1 MTHNRFTELKKETMY
16 VQHVLFWRLSHMG
29 QDAVGFFYQIPH
41 DSTVFSQ
48 PRYYTHTHTHSL
60 ILVSLNM
67 SCFVKSSFF
76 SQLHIFH
83 YNLCNSRQI
92 WGNKEPKQ
100 GRISSKPVSG
110 GWICFPSSGL
120 LSRGERRIIFTWH
133 CTFFLQT
140 VCHTN
145 IPQRRSCSGGK
156 DNLSRRATAVTLQHP
171 QHAEGPTQLFGW
183 HK

>member
-76 SQLHIFH
+76 FTIAHLSLQSLQFQTNMGQQRAKAGPDIFEAGVRWL
-83 YNLCNSRQI
+83 N
-92 WGNKEPKQ
+92 
-100 GRISSKPVSG
+100 
-110 GWICFPSSGL
+110 L
-120 LSRGERRIIFTWH
+120 LSKLRALKSWWKTHHIH
-133 CTFFLQT
+133 VALH
-140 VCHTN
+140 V
-145 IPQRRSCSGGK
+145 
-156 DNLSRRATAVTLQHP
+156 LSADCLSYKHSSE
-171 QHAEGPTQLFGW
+171 AELLW
-183 HK
+183 RKR